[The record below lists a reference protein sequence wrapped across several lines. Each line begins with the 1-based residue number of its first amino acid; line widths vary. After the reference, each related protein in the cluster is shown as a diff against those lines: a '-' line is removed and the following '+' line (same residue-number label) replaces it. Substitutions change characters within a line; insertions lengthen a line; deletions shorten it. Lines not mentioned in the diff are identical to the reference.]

1 MVEFYHLQDFLLLL
15 RERGFPKFLALP
27 CFAQVFFFFFSLRC
41 FIEVCLI
48 LNVMLISSV
57 QQSDSVIH
65 IYGCCW
71 CSSLSHIQLFSTPQ
85 TVDRQAPLSMQCSR
99 QEYWSE
105 QPFPSPGIF
114 PTWVSY
120 SYVGRQVLYHQRHL
134 GSPIY
139 IYCVCVCYFSFSF
152 LLWFITGC

>member
-1 MVEFYHLQDFLLLL
+1 MLCTGL
-15 RERGFPKFLALP
+15 
-27 CFAQVFFFFFSLRC
+27 FFFSLRC

-48 LNVMLISSV
+48 LNVILISSV

-65 IYGCCW
+65 VYGCCW

-85 TVDRQAPLSMQCSR
+85 TIDRQAPLSAQCSR

-120 SYVGRQVLYHQRHL
+120 SYIGRQVLYHQRHL

-139 IYCVCVCYFSFSF
+139 IYCVCVCVCVLF
-152 LLWFITGC
+152 FIFFPIMVYHRMLSIAPCVIRQDLAYPLYK